1 MSAAPETKEAT
12 PPPREAA
19 NNPKRWN
26 QTIVSNDRLQLRFP
40 DETVADLRHRLP
52 DYLAALGVEL
62 RRQGNRLVGRCP
74 NHEDR
79 SPSFAVFGTR
89 HESCGCYPCGFSGDV
104 FSVSEWMG
112 RSSTFPEAVRD
123 VAAALGVYL
132 PQVTAGTATRPAT
145 APPRPAKAPEP
156 PFVLS
161 PADKAVVDKARL
173 RFSDAFH
180 SGDPIID
187 RIAESL
193 GLERETLR
201 IAAWGSSG
209 LGLAAGSYDKTVWLC
224 YAYPQGLKWR
234 NPDPLAK
241 EKGKARFDWPIGKAT
256 APWRMGW
263 VTAETRTVYLTEGES
278 DCMAMIAAGI
288 EADGTTACVATPGTS
303 FPREWASLF
312 RGKRVV
318 LCFDGDNA
326 GRAATATVAAILKGH
341 AREILT
347 WKGAKP

>member
-1 MSAAPETKEAT
+1 MSAAPETKEADT
-12 PPPREAA
+12 PARMPA

-26 QTIVSNDRLQLRFP
+26 QTIVSKTRLQPRFP
-40 DETVADLRHRLP
+40 DETVAELRHRLP

-89 HESCGCYPCGFSGDV
+89 HETCGCFPCGFSGDV

-201 IAAWGSSG
+201 IAAWGSCG
-209 LGLAAGSYDKTVWLC
+209 LGLACPIGSSEAWLC
-224 YAYPQGLKWR
+224 YAYKDGLKWR
-234 NPDPLAK
+234 NPHPK
-241 EKGKARFDWPIGKAT
+241 STPRFRWIVGKAT

-263 VTAETRTVYLTEGES
+263 VTDKTRTVYLTEGES
-278 DCMAMIAAGI
+278 DCLAMLAAGI
-288 EADGTTACVATPGTS
+288 EADGTTACVASQGTS

-347 WKGAKP
+347 WRAGQ